1 MATVE
6 MKTLKFEND
15 ANTYAVVDE
24 NAVHYTPQTL
34 SDVQKTQ
41 VLNNIGASAI
51 GHKHA
56 LSDLGAAATIHTHHT
71 TEINYNISDITS
83 ATSTNDLPTGVSIF
97 AVNSG
102 TSNDFPVDYA
112 AMVTFKNS
120 NDRGF
125 SIIGGKGRDQQ
136 VYFRGLQSSENKEWN
151 KIYTGSD
158 IKYSTTQPTSNLTKG
173 QLWLKPV

>member
-1 MATVE
+1 MATAE

-15 ANTYAVVDE
+15 TNTYAIVDG

-56 LSDLGAAATIHTHHT
+56 LTDLGAAATIHTHHT

-112 AMVTFKNS
+112 VMATFKNS
-120 NDRGF
+120 NDHGF
-125 SIIGGKGRDQQ
+125 SIIGGKGRD
-136 VYFRGLQSSENKEWN
+136 
-151 KIYTGSD
+151 
-158 IKYSTTQPTSNLTKG
+158 
-173 QLWLKPV
+173 